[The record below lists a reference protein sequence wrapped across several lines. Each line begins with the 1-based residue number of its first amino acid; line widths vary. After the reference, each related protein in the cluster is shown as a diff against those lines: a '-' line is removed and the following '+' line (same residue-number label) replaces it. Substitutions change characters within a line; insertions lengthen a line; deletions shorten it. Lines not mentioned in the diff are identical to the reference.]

1 MATTTTDA
9 NLTFNQAREYLN
21 VPERTMRRY
30 VAERRIR
37 HYRLGGKSLRFTRA
51 DLDAFLQAGVV
62 EAVR

>member
-1 MATTTTDA
+1 MASTITDA
-9 NLTFNQAREYLN
+9 RLTFAEAREYLN

-37 HYRLGGKSLRFTRA
+37 HYRLGGKSLRFSRA
-51 DLDAFLQAGVV
+51 DLDAFLQAGLV